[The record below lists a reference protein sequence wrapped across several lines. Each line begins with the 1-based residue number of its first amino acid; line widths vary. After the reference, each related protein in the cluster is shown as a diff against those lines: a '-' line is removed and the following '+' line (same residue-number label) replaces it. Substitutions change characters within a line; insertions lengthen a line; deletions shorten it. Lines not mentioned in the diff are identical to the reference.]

1 MERDPHMDTQELIK
15 LYNQGNSLTFL
26 AKFFNTTSYK
36 IKQILIS
43 NNVYIRSRSEQTRL
57 TNIARRKW
65 SVQDNY
71 FSNINTYSKAWLI
84 GFLAADGT
92 IRKDSN
98 EIKIGLSKKDIE
110 ILKKI
115 KYELHLDKPILEYQT
130 NNGFDCAQITWSSF
144 QHKQD
149 LKKYGIVNNKTYLPM
164 HLPKWTKNKILA
176 FILGYYDGDGSFSI
190 NPQGYCR
197 LRICAHR
204 NELLQ
209 DIGNFFKKYYKVD
222 YSLSKDNRGLWEL
235 SISTRYAIQILKD
248 MYNLNSIRLDR
259 KYQKFLEYI
268 NQETVTS

>member
-1 MERDPHMDTQELIK
+1 MDTQELIK

-43 NNVYIRSRSEQTRL
+43 NNVHIRSRSEQTRL

-71 FSNINTYSKAWLI
+71 FSDINTYSKAWLI

-110 ILKKI
+110 ILEKI

-149 LKKYGIVNNKTYLPM
+149 LKKYGVVNNKTYLPM
-164 HLPKWTKNKILA
+164 HLPKWTKDKILA

-209 DIGNFFKKYYKVD
+209 DIGEFFKKYYKAD

>member
-1 MERDPHMDTQELIK
+1 MDTQELIN
-15 LYNQGNSLTFL
+15 LYQQGESLSFL
-26 AKFFNTTSYK
+26 SKYYNTTTYK
-36 IKQILIS
+36 IKQILNQYNIK
-43 NNVYIRSRSEQTRL
+43 IRTRSEQTRL
-57 TNIARRKW
+57 TNTKRRKW
-65 SVQDNY
+65 SVNDNY
-71 FSNINTYSKAWLI
+71 FSNIDSYSKAWLI

-98 EIKIGLSKKDIE
+98 EIKIGLSEIDIE
-110 ILKKI
+110 ILEKI
-115 KYELHLDKPILEYQT
+115 KNELCLNKPILKYQT
-130 NNGFDCAQITWSSF
+130 NNGFNCVQITWSSF
-144 QHKQD
+144 QQKQD
-149 LKKYGIVNNKTYLPM
+149 LKKYGVVNNKTYLPM

-176 FILGYYDGDGSFSI
+176 FILGYYDGDGSFSV

-209 DIGNFFKKYYKVD
+209 DIGEFFKEYYNVD

-235 SISTRYAIQILKD
+235 SISTKYAIQILKD